1 MSESAYHE
9 LSNEEL
15 ALAILGKLSAVDTML
30 SQTFKT
36 HVPVNA
42 VPVSET
48 PREIML
54 AALDTMDNLGNFADS
69 LRNTN
74 PMVLVKQLMGL

>member
-9 LSNEEL
+9 LSNEEI

-30 SQTFKT
+30 SQAFKA

-54 AALDTMDNLGNFADS
+54 AALATMDNLASFADS
-69 LRNTN
+69 LRNQN
-74 PMVLVKQLMGL
+74 PLSIIKALMGV